1 MTTQETPND
10 LDPEV
15 RASIDRMFANVE
27 EVVGLDHLAGVLS
40 GSKSHGGDSTVRA
53 YIGLEPSGKAHL
65 GWVILVETIRN
76 MLSEGVNVLILLADW
91 HAWVNDKF
99 GRDMEKISIAGEY
112 MSEVFRVL
120 LNFPE
125 EGDGPGQL
133 RFVSASEIMDSGAY
147 WERVLRC
154 SKGMSLNRAR
164 RTFSIMG
171 RSEDSSDDDLSA
183 FFYPAMQAADIFEL
197 KIDIAFGGMDQRK
210 AHMYM
215 REVADRNNWT
225 KATCIHTPMISGL
238 KGHGT
243 GRMDSFDHKM
253 SKSDPNNAIFVHDT
267 AKQIEKKF
275 RKAFLEVG
283 NPESP
288 VFEIAK
294 HIVMPHNHKLVV
306 EPKPEF
312 GNPSTWKDI
321 DSFVEAVA
329 SNEIHPFDAK
339 MAVARGLTEVLSP
352 VVKHFEENSGLLD
365 AVNQITGS
373 Q

>member
-1 MTTQETPND
+1 
-10 LDPEV
+10 
-15 RASIDRMFANVE
+15 
-27 EVVGLDHLAGVLS
+27 
-40 GSKSHGGDSTVRA
+40 
-53 YIGLEPSGKAHL
+53 
-65 GWVILVETIRN
+65 
-76 MLSEGVNVLILLADW
+76 
-91 HAWVNDKF
+91 
-99 GRDMEKISIAGEY
+99 
-112 MSEVFRVL
+112 
-120 LNFPE
+120 
-125 EGDGPGQL
+125 
-133 RFVSASEIMDSGAY
+133 
-147 WERVLRC
+147 
-154 SKGMSLNRAR
+154 
-164 RTFSIMG
+164 
-171 RSEDSSDDDLSA
+171 
-183 FFYPAMQAADIFEL
+183 
-197 KIDIAFGGMDQRK
+197 
-210 AHMYM
+210 
-215 REVADRNNWT
+215 
-225 KATCIHTPMISGL
+225 MISGL
-238 KGHGT
+238 KGHGA

-267 AKQIEKKF
+267 PKQIEKKF